1 MMASAALGSPYS
13 EPKSRGSQEVIAHAT
28 LLVPDLRVVPAL
40 EFLSLRFPSKGA
52 LSENGDRLLGR
63 DLTARDAL
71 MHSFRLRSGH
81 IAFVLQAPNNARGVA
96 RPLGGAARD
105 LASRNHPFI
114 IQGSVIR
121 VPASILPKIL
131 EPLRAELGIS
141 HRVRDVPVPE
151 VLCWRDAKRNC
162 HRINFLKSL

>member
-1 MMASAALGSPYS
+1 
-13 EPKSRGSQEVIAHAT
+13 
-28 LLVPDLRVVPAL
+28 
-40 EFLSLRFPSKGA
+40 
-52 LSENGDRLLGR
+52 
-63 DLTARDAL
+63 
-71 MHSFRLRSGH
+71 
-81 IAFVLQAPNNARGVA
+81 VLQAPNNARGVA

-151 VLCWRDAKRNC
+151 VLCWIERVSWPSFA
-162 HRINFLKSL
+162 SL